1 MNDIVSPFLRGGLGN
16 YIFQIA
22 TAYMIS
28 KRDGKNFKVDYSDI
42 SVIHKP
48 IETYFNNIFRKIK
61 FVGKQSYD
69 NSHVNED
76 PITYIEIPK
85 MGGNV
90 HLTGYYQNEMYFS
103 HIESDIKELFEIDN
117 DTKNYLI
124 EKYSE
129 TLNSETCSLHVRR
142 GDYVKKQ
149 NFHPLQTVEYYK
161 KSIDIIG
168 EDKNYLIFSDD
179 IEWCEKNLSFIKNKT
194 FISGNK
200 DYQDLYL
207 MSLCN
212 DNIIANSS
220 FSWWGAWMN
229 NNPNKKVI
237 APDNWFGKNVNI
249 NSGDIVPDEWIK
261 L

>member
-28 KRDGKNFKVDYSDI
+28 KRDNKDLKVDYSDI
-42 SVIHKP
+42 SVIHKQ
-48 IETYFNNIFRKIK
+48 IETYFDNIFKKIE

-168 EDKNYLIFSDD
+168 KDKNYLIFSDD

-229 NNPNKKVI
+229 NNQNKKVI
-237 APDNWFGKNVNI
+237 YPSRWFNVSFLDTSQIGCKN
-249 NSGDIVPDEWIK
+249 WIK

>member
-1 MNDIVSPFLRGGLGN
+1 MNDVVSPFLRGGLGN

-22 TAYMIS
+22 AGYMIS
-28 KRDGKNFKVDYSDI
+28 KRDSKDLKVDSSDI
-42 SVIHKP
+42 SVIHRP
-48 IETYFNNIFRKIK
+48 IETYFSNIFRKIE
-61 FVGKQSYD
+61 FVGKQFYHYSD
-69 NSHVNED
+69 TTD
-76 PITYIEIPK
+76 QPIVYRDIPK
-85 MGGNV
+85 TKGNV

-103 HIESDIKELFEIDN
+103 HIESDIKELFEIDEN
-117 DTKNYLI
+117 TKNYLM
-124 EKYSE
+124 EKYGN
-129 TLNSETCSLHVRR
+129 LLKLETCSLHVRR
-142 GDYVKKQ
+142 GDYVNKQ
-149 NFHPLQTVEYYK
+149 DFHPLQPIEYYK

-194 FISGNK
+194 FINGNK

-229 NNPNKKVI
+229 NNQNKKVI
-237 APDNWFGKNVNI
+237 YPSHWFNVSFLDTSQIGCKN
-249 NSGDIVPDEWIK
+249 WIK

>member
-1 MNDIVSPFLRGGLGN
+1 MSNIVSPFLRGGLGN

-28 KRDGKNFKVDYSDI
+28 KRDNKDLKVDYSDI
-42 SVIHKP
+42 SVIHKQ
-48 IETYFNNIFRKIK
+48 IETYFDNIFKKIE

-76 PITYIEIPK
+76 PITYREIPK

-103 HIESDIKELFEIDN
+103 HIESDIKELFEIDEN
-117 DTKNYLI
+117 TKNYLM
-124 EKYSE
+124 EKYGN
-129 TLNSETCSLHVRR
+129 LLKSETCSLHVRR
-142 GDYVKKQ
+142 GDYVNKQ
-149 NFHPLQTVEYYK
+149 NFHPLQTIEYYK
-161 KSIDIIG
+161 NAINIMG
-168 EDKNYLIFSDD
+168 EEKNFLIFSDD
-179 IEWCEKNLSFIKNKT
+179 IVWCENNLSFIKNKT
-194 FISGNK
+194 FIKGNK

-212 DNIIANSS
+212 NNIVANSS

-229 NNPNKKVI
+229 NNQNKKVI
-237 APDNWFGKNVNI
+237 YPSRWFNVSFLDTSQIGCKN
-249 NSGDIVPDEWIK
+249 WIK

>member
-1 MNDIVSPFLRGGLGN
+1 MNDVVSPFLRGGLGN

-22 TAYMIS
+22 AAYMVS
-28 KRDGKNFKVDYSDI
+28 KRDGKNLKVDYSDI

-48 IETYFNNIFRKIK
+48 IETYFNNIFRKIE
-61 FVGKQSYD
+61 FVGKQFYHYSD
-69 NSHVNED
+69 TTD
-76 PITYIEIPK
+76 QPIVYREIPK
-85 MGGNV
+85 TNGNV

-103 HIESDIKELFEIDN
+103 HIESDIKELFEIDEN
-117 DTKNYLI
+117 TKNYLI
-124 EKYSE
+124 EKYSDI
-129 TLNSETCSLHVRR
+129 LNYETCSLHVRR
-142 GDYVKKQ
+142 GDYVNKQ
-149 NFHPLQTVEYYK
+149 DFHPLQPIEYYK
-161 KSIDIIG
+161 KSIEIIG

-229 NNPNKKVI
+229 NNQNKKVI
-237 APDNWFGKNVNI
+237 YPSRWFNVLFLDTSQIGCKN
-249 NSGDIVPDEWIK
+249 WIK